1 MKLKKSKENIENM
14 FKIIDQEVEE
24 ENMIIQENIKKQ
36 QENVCIGNQKKIN
49 IVMDTNHTNKNI
61 YHNPSNINH
70 DDNIYGNTNISTS
83 SNNNNNLVNNTNIN
97 TNINTIT
104 K

>member
-1 MKLKKSKENIENM
+1 
-14 FKIIDQEVEE
+14 
-24 ENMIIQENIKKQ
+24 MIIQENIKKQ

-61 YHNPSNINH
+61 YNNPSNVYYN
-70 DDNIYGNTNISTS
+70 DNIYGNTNINTS